1 MNINKKLI
9 GSFSILLIFFSICIF
24 IFAFA
29 GISYMVEKTFSSYLE
44 AKGEL
49 GYLSLDKN
57 YPGDWEKAGNR
68 FYKGDTL
75 VNANRKMVEDISKVT
90 QTHVTI
96 FSYDTRMATTILDDN
111 GNPLIDSRASEE
123 VIEQVLKQGHVFSG
137 ETKIMGKD
145 YITYY
150 RPITNHSGKL
160 MGMWFVGIPKSI
172 MQNDINY
179 IMTVIVG
186 ILFFMLFC
194 GIVVAH
200 LLGTNFLKTL
210 TNSEEKHRAVFDNA
224 ADPIF
229 VCDLKMQILAANSAA
244 SEIFG
249 YSNEELLKSKMDSL
263 VKSIESTPEE
273 DYMAMLRRGENL
285 ILGIMQTCKN
295 GELLYSEM
303 NAKIINWDGQEAILC
318 ICRDVTERRKAEES
332 IIYLSYHD
340 ELTGLYNRRF
350 YEEELKRIDTKRNL
364 PITIIMGDA
373 NELKLINDSFGHAVG
388 DELLR
393 KIANILKS
401 ACRSDDIIARLGG
414 DEFVILLPNAGPVE
428 ADQIIR
434 RIQSLATAEKVE
446 DLELSISFG
455 YETKWLEEENIDE
468 VFNKAEKY
476 MYQKKLI
483 ERPRIRNKTI
493 HSIIDVLYKRC
504 PREKIHSG
512 NVSAYCE
519 ILGAAIGVS
528 GTALAELKAAGS
540 LHDIGKIAVPE
551 AILNKPV
558 SLTEEEWLDI
568 KRHPEIAYR

>member
-350 YEEELKRIDTKRNL
+350 YEE
-364 PITIIMGDA
+364 
-373 NELKLINDSFGHAVG
+373 
-388 DELLR
+388 
-393 KIANILKS
+393 
-401 ACRSDDIIARLGG
+401 
-414 DEFVILLPNAGPVE
+414 
-428 ADQIIR
+428 
-434 RIQSLATAEKVE
+434 
-446 DLELSISFG
+446 
-455 YETKWLEEENIDE
+455 
-468 VFNKAEKY
+468 
-476 MYQKKLI
+476 
-483 ERPRIRNKTI
+483 
-493 HSIIDVLYKRC
+493 
-504 PREKIHSG
+504 
-512 NVSAYCE
+512 
-519 ILGAAIGVS
+519 
-528 GTALAELKAAGS
+528 
-540 LHDIGKIAVPE
+540 
-551 AILNKPV
+551 
-558 SLTEEEWLDI
+558 
-568 KRHPEIAYR
+568 